1 MALTTAQAAAAS
13 RLITAAFD
21 RSIRAASPLY
31 PMMAN
36 VVRSTSAE
44 EKYAWLGDM
53 PGVREWL
60 GDRIFNQ
67 LRASDYE
74 LVNKHWES
82 SLLVSKND
90 VADARILKYGML
102 IDQLAAEA
110 SYHPDE
116 LLFQVM
122 VAGDAATLG
131 TASDGQYFYDTDHAW
146 GSSGSQSNDLTYAAA
161 TGTTP
166 TSAEFR
172 AAYNQAYSAMLAFL
186 GDNGK
191 PLFRPTQAQNISSIL
206 VQVPPVLYA
215 IALEALT
222 ARFDTNGNPVV
233 ILGNPT
239 VQSIAYL
246 STATEFYVHDTSGPI
261 KPFIFQEREPLS
273 RQVGG
278 IDDLEVK
285 DLKLMTEARYNA
297 GYGAWWKSVMT
308 TFT

>member
-1 MALTTAQAAAAS
+1 MALTTAALAAAS
-13 RLITAAFD
+13 RLITAQFD
-21 RSIRAASPLY
+21 KSIRAASPLY
-31 PMMAN
+31 PQIAH
-36 VVRSTSAE
+36 VVRSTNAE
-44 EKYAWLGDM
+44 EKYAFLGDM
-53 PGVREWL
+53 PAVREWI
-60 GDRIFNQ
+60 GDRLFSQ
-67 LRASDYE
+67 LRAADYE

-122 VAGDAATLG
+122 IAGDTSGL
-131 TASDGQYFYDTDHAW
+131 ASDGQLFFDTDHAW

-161 TGTTP
+161 SGTTP

-172 AAYNQAYSAMLAFL
+172 AAYNQAYAAMIGFL

-191 PLFRPTQAQNISSIL
+191 PLFRPTQAQQIGGPL
-206 VQVPPVLYA
+206 VFVPPVLYPT
-215 IALEALT
+215 ALEALT

-233 ILGNPT
+233 IMGNPT
-239 VQSIAYL
+239 VMSIAYL
-246 STATEFYVHDTSGPI
+246 STATEFYVVDPTGPI

-273 RQVGG
+273 RQVKGTE
-278 IDDLEVK
+278 DLETK

-297 GYGAWWKSVMT
+297 GYGAWWKAVMT